1 MQQILSVPL
10 MTAWTCLIALL
21 DQGQCSAS
29 SGIELFTKLFS
40 NSPLQ
45 EVLSKELYR
54 QYTYLELINA
64 LDICCTI
71 HSRDSI
77 EIIRL
82 SQSTRGTFQSHK
94 GFHAHTMCS
103 YKNSP
108 TVLKFSFPK
117 HLIQL
122 FLNIQCIK
130 ALACS
135 RAFIHC
141 IFVPTEGFCVC

>member
-1 MQQILSVPL
+1 MQKVLSVPL
-10 MTAWTCLIALL
+10 MTAWKCLIALL
-21 DQGQCSAS
+21 DQGQSSAS
-29 SGIELFTKLFS
+29 CSTELFTKLFS

-45 EVLSKELYR
+45 EVLSKELHR
-54 QYTYLELINA
+54 QYTYLKLIHA

-77 EIIRL
+77 EMIRL

-94 GFHAHTMCS
+94 GCHAHTVFGC
-103 YKNSP
+103 KNAP

-122 FLNIQCIK
+122 FF

-141 IFVPTEGFCVC
+141 ISILTEWFCVC